1 MADLS
6 ITSHI
11 CPGHIDPD
19 QIVPNQIVP
28 NPNLSRPL
36 SELLEELFH
45 KAIDIDGKL
54 EEWQEWWLSVELAG
68 VIDQWQELNKK
79 VINSKDEN
87 GCSALHKASDRGNL
101 DMVKY
106 LLENDAEMNLTNNF
120 GQTPLHMAAV
130 KKHSDVVKYLMDYA
144 SSKV

>member
-87 GCSALHKASDRGNL
+87 GFSALHKASDRGNL